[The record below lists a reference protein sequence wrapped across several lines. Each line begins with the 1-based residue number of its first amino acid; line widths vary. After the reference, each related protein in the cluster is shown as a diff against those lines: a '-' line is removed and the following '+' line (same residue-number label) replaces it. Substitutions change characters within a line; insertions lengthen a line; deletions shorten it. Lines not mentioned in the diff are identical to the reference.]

1 VGRKW
6 LAGGTVVVVALVGVG
21 IAVARRTHKIAP
33 AASQRSEPA
42 PAEPAA
48 DLPGRI
54 QPKTVVAVA
63 APLEGTIEAFYVEPG
78 QPVIQGQL
86 LGRIRSPKMEAAEQQ
101 ARLDLDT
108 AQARAASL
116 SNDQLAA
123 KLEVSR
129 AAAEQSRARADVDRL
144 DKAYE
149 RQKGLWAAGA
159 TPRLTFE
166 KAEKDAKDAR
176 TQLETLDTVAK
187 VAAGHIEQVTHDL
200 ESVSQ
205 TVTEKTAAL
214 DRAKADLNAG
224 ELHSPAD
231 GILLARHGDIG
242 QPVNPSTQDL
252 LQIATDL
259 TMLQVTVTP
268 LPDVLPRVQP
278 GQSAVVRLADG
289 EYNGTVREIRGAD
302 VVIDFTVPTAL
313 TRLDMAAQVRIKF

>member
-1 VGRKW
+1 M
-6 LAGGTVVVVALVGVG
+6 VVALVGVG

-187 VAAGHIEQVTHDL
+187 VAAGHIANE
-200 ESVSQ
+200 
-205 TVTEKTAAL
+205 
-214 DRAKADLNAG
+214 
-224 ELHSPAD
+224 
-231 GILLARHGDIG
+231 
-242 QPVNPSTQDL
+242 
-252 LQIATDL
+252 
-259 TMLQVTVTP
+259 
-268 LPDVLPRVQP
+268 
-278 GQSAVVRLADG
+278 
-289 EYNGTVREIRGAD
+289 
-302 VVIDFTVPTAL
+302 
-313 TRLDMAAQVRIKF
+313 